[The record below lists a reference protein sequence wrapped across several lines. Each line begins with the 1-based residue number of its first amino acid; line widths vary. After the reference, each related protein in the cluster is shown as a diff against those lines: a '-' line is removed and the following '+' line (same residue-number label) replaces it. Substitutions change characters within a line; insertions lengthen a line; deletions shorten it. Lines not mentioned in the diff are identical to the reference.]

1 MRYVMYY
8 IYVYYNGEEGC
19 FFNIPFQRLIPK
31 SKRITYD
38 MRYYKRNGLEM
49 YVCKVCKNI
58 DIDTDEGRLEY
69 TTDEWKMRHCTQC

>member
-1 MRYVMYY
+1 MKRLIVRNVHECIYVMRYVMYY

-38 MRYYKRNGLEM
+38 MRYYKRNGLEK
-49 YVCKVCKNI
+49 YVRYAI
-58 DIDTDEGRLEY
+58 I
-69 TTDEWKMRHCTQC
+69 